1 LRHQPSGRLTR
12 CAALAVL
19 TAAAIA
25 ACGGSGPPSATAAGS
40 HAFIDLV
47 PDLPT
52 SLDETATPSSTSAS
66 ILPSWSSEL
75 VRPAPAA
82 PGPDARLPPDDAVVP
97 YLATSW
103 QRSSDG
109 SYTFELRRDVHGS
122 TGDLFTSADVR
133 WSFDRALAR
142 SPVAPFLFALA
153 HIDVAH
159 PVSVISTYVVRVNVT
174 SPSPFTLSVLASYDA
189 GIYDSALYRAH
200 ATAGDPWA
208 QLWGATHSAS
218 FGAYWVSQFIP
229 RREIELRANPG
240 FWRQPYYTTVVIR
253 ENDSSS
259 GRLNALLTGA
269 ATHTSALAWNDFALA
284 AQNGHADGV
293 SAAILQTG
301 PAVVAWHLDLASGP
315 LANPLVREAINM
327 GVNRTDVASA
337 IEAGDGSP
345 TVLTI
350 PAIFGQAQPST
361 VFDPEQSR
369 SLIRAAG
376 YPHGITINLYT
387 NYAEIGG
394 DAPTVLSTLVG
405 EMLQIGVIVDVTYIN
420 DTDQLLA
427 LEQSP
432 GLESTID
439 TDTPLLGGA
448 GFLVEEDANAAL
460 DPVSPAVEQH
470 YASASLQTLANAVA
484 NSAGGAATQALVA
497 QTAAAIDAE
506 LPTINLVAIPVQNVT
521 RADVTGYS
529 AYTQPVTYYEY
540 LHPTG

>member
-1 LRHQPSGRLTR
+1 MRRPSSWRLTR

-25 ACGGSGPPSATAAGS
+25 ACGGGPSATAVGS
-40 HAFIDLV
+40 HTFIDLV
-47 PDLPT
+47 AELPT
-52 SLDETATPSSTSAS
+52 SLDETATPSPASTS

-82 PGPDARLPPDDAVVP
+82 PGPNAQLPPDDAVVP

-109 SYTFELRRDVHGS
+109 SYTFVLRRGVHGS

-133 WSFDRALAR
+133 WSLDRALSR
-142 SPVAPFLFALA
+142 SPVAPFLFGLA
-153 HIDVAH
+153 HIDVAD

-208 QLWGATHSAS
+208 QQWGSTHSAS
-218 FGAYWVSQFIP
+218 FGAYWVSQFLP
-229 RREIELRANPG
+229 RSEIELRANPG
-240 FWRQPYYTTVVIR
+240 FWRRPYYTTVFIR
-253 ENDSSS
+253 ENPSSY
-259 GRLNALLTGA
+259 GRLSAVLTGA
-269 ATHTSALAWNDFALA
+269 ATHTSGLAWSDFALGA
-284 AQNGHADGV
+284 ENGHDDGV
-293 SAAILQTG
+293 SADILQTG
-301 PAVVAWHLDLASGP
+301 PAVVAWHLDVASGP
-315 LANPLVREAINM
+315 LANPLVRQAINM
-327 GVNRTDVASA
+327 GINRTDVANA
-337 IEAGDGSP
+337 IEFGDASA

-350 PAIFGQAQPST
+350 PAIFGQAQPSS

-369 SLIRAAG
+369 SLMHAAG
-376 YPHGITINLYT
+376 YPDGITINLYT
-387 NYAEIGG
+387 NDAELGG
-394 DAPTVLSTLVG
+394 NAPTVLYNLVG
-405 EMLQIGVIVDVTYIN
+405 EMLQIGVVVNVTYLD

-432 GLESTID
+432 GLQSTIT

-448 GFLVEEDANAAL
+448 GFLIEQDANAAL
-460 DPVSPAVEQH
+460 DPVSPAAEQH
-470 YASASLQTLANAVA
+470 YASASLQALADAVS
-484 NSAGGAATQALVA
+484 NSAGGATTAALVA
-497 QTAAAIDAE
+497 QTATAIDTE
-506 LPTINLVAIPVQNVT
+506 LPTINLVAVPVQNVT
-521 RADVTGYS
+521 RSDVTGYS
-529 AYTQPVTYYEY
+529 AYTEPVTYYEY